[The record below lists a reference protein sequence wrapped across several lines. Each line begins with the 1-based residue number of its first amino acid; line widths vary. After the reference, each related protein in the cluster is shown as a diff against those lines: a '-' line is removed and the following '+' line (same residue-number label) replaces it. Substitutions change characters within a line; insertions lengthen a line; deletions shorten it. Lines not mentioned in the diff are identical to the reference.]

1 MAYTLT
7 VWLPCIFSNLTMFNR
22 DKDWMKSVI
31 GLMYVILKKEII
43 EYVYK
48 MGFMFHTPGFPQ
60 ILYLGEYCDMLRV
73 VLKMGNYM

>member
-1 MAYTLT
+1 
-7 VWLPCIFSNLTMFNR
+7 
-22 DKDWMKSVI
+22 MKSVI
-31 GLMYVILKKEII
+31 GLMYVILKKEIT

-48 MGFMFHTPGFPQ
+48 MSFMFHTPGFPQ